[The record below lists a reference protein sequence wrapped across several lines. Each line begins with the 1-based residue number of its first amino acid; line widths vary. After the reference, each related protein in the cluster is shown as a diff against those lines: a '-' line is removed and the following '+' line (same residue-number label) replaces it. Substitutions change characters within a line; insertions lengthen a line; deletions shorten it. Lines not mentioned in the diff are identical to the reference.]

1 MKRLDKFTFYLPI
14 FKNVWIKCSQN
25 KNKNQG
31 SGGWRDGLL

>member
-14 FKNVWIKCSQN
+14 FKNVRIKCSQN

-31 SGGWRDGLL
+31 LGAREMAW